1 MPETDARGRSWFA
14 PIVLGGLASAGLSA
28 VAAAKSWYAA
38 HLDLVQH
45 PGVRAADARADMP
58 LALALALVLL
68 ASWGVVLVSRTT
80 GRRIVLVLGALA
92 AAGVLACAVAAA
104 NTLPG
109 QIRDQLGPDGV
120 GVGSGPTGW
129 YVVAWI
135 STVLALACVGVGWRF
150 APRWP
155 SMSSRYDAPAGASAP
170 TTYDVE
176 EPMTLWKAMDAGVDP
191 TDPLTPEG
199 PDAP

>member
-1 MPETDARGRSWFA
+1 MAEESDRGRSGFA
-14 PIVLGGLASAGLSA
+14 PVVLLGLASAGLSA
-28 VAAAKSWYAA
+28 VSSAKNWYAA
-38 HLDLVQH
+38 HLDLSQH
-45 PGVRAADARADMP
+45 PGVRADDARADMP

-68 ASWGVVLVSRTT
+68 AAWGVVLVSRTR

-92 AAGVLACAVAAA
+92 AGGVLACAVAAA
-104 NTLPG
+104 ATLPG

-120 GVGSGPTGW
+120 GVSSGPTGW

-135 STVLALACVGVGWRF
+135 GALSALACVVVGWVL

-155 SMSSRYDAPAGASAP
+155 SMSSRYDAPAGDAAP
-170 TTYDVE
+170 ATYDVE

-191 TDPLTPEG
+191 TDPLTPSG
-199 PDAP
+199 PGAP